1 MHADLRILA
10 SHDNDGEPVWF
21 LNALTIIKL
30 SGEQTGGRFALM
42 EDRLPARRATPYHLH
57 HNEGETFYL
66 LEGDMTFYSGSDKF
80 TGTVGTTV
88 FLPRGIPHGSRTDTA
103 GRMLILT
110 TPAGFDSFVREAGEP
125 ATSLVLPEPKEPGFQ
140 ALTALAAKYKIDI
153 LGPLP
158 E

>member
-10 SHDNDGEPVWF
+10 ENLDDGEPIWF

-30 SGEQTGGRFALM
+30 SAEQTGGRFALL
-42 EDRLPARRATPYHLH
+42 EDRLPAGRESPYHLH
-57 HNEGETFYL
+57 HNEDETFYL
-66 LEGDMTFYSGSDKF
+66 LDGEFTFYSGSDKF
-80 TGTVGTTV
+80 TGSAGTTV
-88 FLPRGIPHGSRTDTA
+88 FLPRGIPHGFRADTA

-110 TPAGFDSFVREAGEP
+110 TPAGFDSFVRDAGEP
-125 ATSLVLPEPKEPGFQ
+125 ATSLVLPEPKEPDF
-140 ALTALAAKYKIDI
+140 AKLTALAAKYKIDI